1 MPLGRWGIWEGRGL
15 RWRWRNLW
23 CGGGAVM
30 MAVAELERRRVCEYG
45 QSLRAAEAVCIRRI
59 I

>member
-1 MPLGRWGIWEGRGL
+1 
-15 RWRWRNLW
+15 
-23 CGGGAVM
+23 M
-30 MAVAELERRRVCEYG
+30 MAVAELERRRVCEYD